1 MKICFI
7 CKGFFKVFMIFKYKN
22 KCFVVEGFINVLVLL
37 LIRSL
42 VLDNEFIKEY
52 REEILE
58 SFRDFEYGSLIRDDI
73 WIKYYGY
80 FLYENL

>member
-1 MKICFI
+1 
-7 CKGFFKVFMIFKYKN
+7 MIFKYKK

-58 SFRDFEYGSLIRDDI
+58 SFRDFEYGSLICDDI

>member
-1 MKICFI
+1 
-7 CKGFFKVFMIFKYKN
+7 MIFKYKK
-22 KCFVVEGFINVLVLL
+22 KCFVVEGFINALVLL

-58 SFRDFEYGSLIRDDI
+58 SFRDFEYGSLICDDI

>member
-1 MKICFI
+1 
-7 CKGFFKVFMIFKYKN
+7 MIFKYRK

-58 SFRDFEYGSLIRDDI
+58 SFRDFEYGSLICDDI

>member
-1 MKICFI
+1 
-7 CKGFFKVFMIFKYKN
+7 MIFKYKK

-58 SFRDFEYGSLIRDDI
+58 SFRDFEYGSLICNDN

>member
-1 MKICFI
+1 
-7 CKGFFKVFMIFKYKN
+7 MIFKYKN

-58 SFRDFEYGSLIRDDI
+58 SFRDFEYGSLICDDI

>member
-1 MKICFI
+1 
-7 CKGFFKVFMIFKYKN
+7 MIFKYKK

-58 SFRDFEYGSLIRDDI
+58 SFRDFEYGSLICDDI

-80 FLYENL
+80 FLYENM

>member
-1 MKICFI
+1 
-7 CKGFFKVFMIFKYKN
+7 MIFKYKK

-58 SFRDFEYGSLIRDDI
+58 SFRDFEYGSLICNDN

-80 FLYENL
+80 FLYENM